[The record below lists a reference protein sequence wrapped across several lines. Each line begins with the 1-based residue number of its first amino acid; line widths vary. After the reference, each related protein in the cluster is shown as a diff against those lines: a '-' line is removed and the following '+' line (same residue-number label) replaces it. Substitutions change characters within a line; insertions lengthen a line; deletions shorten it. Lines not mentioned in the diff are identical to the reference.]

1 MWFEVMEEFL
11 IMDIL
16 RRERRSQEAL
26 NLVDAIN
33 KKYDVNEASGNGPT
47 HFTKWNVY
55 MLNKLNKCF

>member
-33 KKYDVNEASGNGPT
+33 KKYDVNDESDNGPT
-47 HFTKWNVY
+47 LFNKWIVY

>member
-1 MWFEVMEEFL
+1 MEEFL

-47 HFTKWNVY
+47 HFTK
-55 MLNKLNKCF
+55 